1 MEPTSDPP
9 SPPPRAS
16 AQAPVRTSNPG
27 LSAVRTATREAP
39 LERQPEGPL
48 GERIKSGSLDVFLN
62 TRAILRELVEDLR
75 NRDGHFKVKAGIL
88 AAWIMLSATSMA
100 IACQPFQGFGNTLDA
115 EWVLAGDA
123 RRPVFSV
130 YNQGDEPWQDV
141 VVIINGTYRA
151 SQGVVAPGSA
161 ITLTPRQLM
170 GDDGHTAP
178 SDLKAER
185 VELRTASG
193 SQTLVADGQPR

>member
-1 MEPTSDPP
+1 MEPSTKPSTPP
-9 SPPPRAS
+9 SASPSEAPR
-16 AQAPVRTSNPG
+16 PSNPG

-39 LERQPEGPL
+39 LEHKPQGPL
-48 GERIKSGSLDVFLN
+48 RERLKSGSLDVFLN
-62 TRAILRELVEDLR
+62 TRAILRELLEDLR

-88 AAWIMLSATSMA
+88 ATWILLSVTSMA
-100 IACQPFQGFGNTLDA
+100 IACQPFQGFGNSLEA
-115 EWVLAGDA
+115 EWVLAGDD

-130 YNQGDEPWQDV
+130 YNQSDEPWQDV

-151 SQGVVAPGSA
+151 SQGVVAPGSS

-170 GDDGHTAP
+170 GNDGRTAP
-178 SDLKAER
+178 SDLKAHR
-185 VELRTASG
+185 VELRTSDG